1 MAVVDCDMPMAPES
15 EIMSEEEMERE
26 AEVFKEQGNAFYI
39 KKDYSEAFN
48 FYTKAIDACPKNASY
63 YGNRAATL
71 MMLNRHWE
79 ALEDA
84 QQAVRMDDMFVKGHL
99 REGKCH
105 LSLGNGKAASRSFQ
119 RVLELEPDNA
129 QAPPEASTYLEP
141 FTLNAEQCIIHVKR
155 NLKNANA
162 VLEYERMAE
171 IDFEKRDFRKCVFCM
186 DRALE
191 YAPACHRFKI
201 LKAECLALLGRYPEA
216 QSVASDILRMDSTNG
231 DALYVRGLCL
241 YYEDCIEKAVQ
252 FFVQALRMAP
262 DHEKARLA
270 CRNAKALKSK
280 KEEGNN
286 AFKDGNY
293 EAAYELYSEALTI
306 DPNNIK
312 TNAKLYCN
320 RGTVGSKLKKCDQ
333 AIEDCTNAIKLDETY
348 IKAYLRRA
356 QCYMDTEQYEEAVRD
371 YEKVYQTEKTKEH
384 KHLLKTAQLELKKSK
399 RNDYYKILGVDKNAT
414 DDEIKKAYRKR
425 ALMHHPDRHSGASPE
440 MQKEEEKKFKEVGEA
455 FTVLSDPKKKAR
467 YDSGQDLDEEG
478 MNMGEAVSP
487 SEKRDE
493 EAAMAAATPRAG
505 SMRTRPPSKTAVP
518 WKQTMSAK
526 AIAEQT
532 GKEFL
537 YKHICTSAAVQNRFR
552 YASVT
557 TDTDWDQLT
566 QDHSWLLTERLVVK
580 PDQLIKRRGKLG
592 LVGVNLDLQ
601 GVKEWLK
608 PRLMKETTVAK
619 AKGVLK
625 NFLIEPFVP
634 HKQEEEFY
642 VCIYATR
649 EGDHVLFH
657 HEGGVD
663 IGDVDSKAQKFL
675 VGVDEK
681 LTEADVKTHLL
692 GHAPADKKDILA
704 SFVVGLFNLYEDL
717 YFTYLEINPL
727 AKIDATADYI
737 CKAKW
742 GDVEFPPPFGREAYP
757 EEAYIADLDAKSGA
771 SLKLTILN
779 PRGRIWTMVAGG
791 GASVVYSD
799 TICDLGGVD
808 ELANYGEY
816 SGAPSEQQTYD
827 YAKTILSL
835 MTREKHRDGKVLII
849 GGSIA
854 NFTNVAATFKGIV
867 RAIKDYQVPLKENEV
882 TIFVRRGGP
891 NYQEGLRVMGEVGKT
906 TGIPIHVFG
915 TETHMTAIVGMALGY
930 RPIPNQPPT
939 AAHTAN
945 FLLNSSGSASLE
957 VMELSIQSAS
967 VYAKRLRYTVP
978 KASSF
983 DITERKNSVS
993 VFSCILKINTRASFT
1008 ECLCFGFQTPAT
1020 SRTASFSETK
1030 TSNEATPAKKA
1041 KPGVPPGNKHRHLLN
1056 QFINRF
1062 DTTCSTVPQSRLAEA
1077 QHPTSDSAQGT
1088 GATLRSVG
1096 ICQLWWLIH
1105 TIAIIAEGIPEAQT
1119 RKLIKKADEKGVT
1132 VIGPATVGGI
1142 KPGCYKIGNTGG
1154 MLDNILASK
1163 LYRPGSVAY
1172 VSRSGGMSN
1181 ELNNIIS
1188 RTTDGVYEGVAIGGD
1203 RYPGSTFMDHVLRY
1217 QDTPG
1222 VKMIVLLGE
1231 IGGCEEYRICQGIK
1245 EGRITKPMVSWCIG
1259 TCATMF
1265 SSEVQFGHAGAC
1277 ANQASETAVAK
1288 NQALGEAGAFV
1299 PKSFDELG
1307 DAIKLPRYACQFI
1320 EMCLMVTADH
1330 GPAVSGA
1337 HNTIVCARAG
1347 KDLISSLT
1355 SGLLT
1360 IGDRF
1365 GGALD
1370 AAARQFSKAFDSSL
1384 IPMEFVN
1391 KMKKEGKLIMGIGH
1405 RVKSINNPDM
1415 RVQILKDFVKQNF
1428 PATPLLDYAL
1438 EVEKITTSKK
1448 PNLIL
1453 NVDGFIGVA
1462 FVDLLRTC
1470 GGFTREE
1477 ADEYVDIGALN
1488 GIFVLGRSMG
1498 FIGHYLDQKRL
1509 KQGLYRHPWDDISY
1523 VLPEH
1528 MTM

>member
-1 MAVVDCDMPMAPES
+1 
-15 EIMSEEEMERE
+15 
-26 AEVFKEQGNAFYI
+26 
-39 KKDYSEAFN
+39 
-48 FYTKAIDACPKNASY
+48 
-63 YGNRAATL
+63 
-71 MMLNRHWE
+71 
-79 ALEDA
+79 
-84 QQAVRMDDMFVKGHL
+84 
-99 REGKCH
+99 
-105 LSLGNGKAASRSFQ
+105 
-119 RVLELEPDNA
+119 
-129 QAPPEASTYLEP
+129 
-141 FTLNAEQCIIHVKR
+141 
-155 NLKNANA
+155 
-162 VLEYERMAE
+162 
-171 IDFEKRDFRKCVFCM
+171 
-186 DRALE
+186 
-191 YAPACHRFKI
+191 
-201 LKAECLALLGRYPEA
+201 
-216 QSVASDILRMDSTNG
+216 
-231 DALYVRGLCL
+231 
-241 YYEDCIEKAVQ
+241 
-252 FFVQALRMAP
+252 
-262 DHEKARLA
+262 
-270 CRNAKALKSK
+270 
-280 KEEGNN
+280 
-286 AFKDGNY
+286 
-293 EAAYELYSEALTI
+293 
-306 DPNNIK
+306 
-312 TNAKLYCN
+312 
-320 RGTVGSKLKKCDQ
+320 
-333 AIEDCTNAIKLDETY
+333 
-348 IKAYLRRA
+348 
-356 QCYMDTEQYEEAVRD
+356 
-371 YEKVYQTEKTKEH
+371 
-384 KHLLKTAQLELKKSK
+384 
-399 RNDYYKILGVDKNAT
+399 
-414 DDEIKKAYRKR
+414 
-425 ALMHHPDRHSGASPE
+425 
-440 MQKEEEKKFKEVGEA
+440 
-455 FTVLSDPKKKAR
+455 
-467 YDSGQDLDEEG
+467 
-478 MNMGEAVSP
+478 
-487 SEKRDE
+487 
-493 EAAMAAATPRAG
+493 
-505 SMRTRPPSKTAVP
+505 
-518 WKQTMSAK
+518 MSAK
-526 AIAEQT
+526 AISEQT

-537 YKHICTSAAVQNRFR
+537 YKYICTTAAVQNRFR

-557 TDTDWDQLT
+557 PETDWNRLT
-566 QDHSWLLTERLVVK
+566 QDHPWLLTERLVVK

-601 GVKEWLK
+601 GVRDWLK
-608 PRLMKETTVAK
+608 PRIMRETTVAK

-625 NFLIEPFVP
+625 NFLIEPFVE
-634 HKQEEEFY
+634 HTQEEEFY
-642 VCIYATR
+642 ICVYATR
-649 EGDHVLFH
+649 EGDHMLFH

-663 IGDVDSKAQKFL
+663 VGDVDAKAQRLL
-675 VGVDEK
+675 VAVDDK
-681 LTEADVKTHLL
+681 LTEDAVKEQLLTHV
-692 GHAPADKKDILA
+692 PQEKKDVLA
-704 SFVVGLFNLYEDL
+704 SFIVGLFGLYEDL

-727 AKIDATADYI
+727 VVTAEGVYVLDMAAKIDATADYI

-771 SLKLTILN
+771 SLKLTLLN

-835 MTREKHRDGKVLII
+835 MTREKHQEGKVLII

-867 RAIKDYQVPLKENEV
+867 RAIKDCQAPLKEHEV

-915 TETHMTAIVGMALGY
+915 TETHMTAIVGMALGH
-930 RPIPNQPPT
+930 RPIPTQPPMD
-939 AAHTAN
+939 AHTAN
-945 FLLNSSGSASLE
+945 FLLNSSNNA
-957 VMELSIQSAS
+957 V
-967 VYAKRLRYTVP
+967 
-978 KASSF
+978 
-983 DITERKNSVS
+983 
-993 VFSCILKINTRASFT
+993 
-1008 ECLCFGFQTPAT
+1008 TPANT
-1020 SRTASFSETK
+1020 RTASFSEAK
-1030 TSNEATPAKKA
+1030 TLSDATHVKTAKAGGPADPA
-1041 KPGVPPGNKHRHLLN
+1041 HMLLWPRKN
-1056 QFINRF
+1056 VVTA
-1062 DTTCSTVPQSRLAEA
+1062 DWKEA
-1077 QHPTSDSAQGT
+1077 QASSGYNGAKAVTLFSRHTKAIVWGMQTRAVQGMMDFDYVCSRDEPSVAAMVYPFTGDHKQKFYWGHKEILLPVYKNMADAMKKHPAVDVLISFAS
-1088 GATLRSVG
+1088 LRSAFDSTMETM
-1096 ICQLWWLIH
+1096 QYPQIH
-1105 TIAIIAEGIPEAQT
+1105 TIAIIAEGIPENQT
-1119 RKLIKKADEKGVT
+1119 RKLIKIADEKGVT
-1132 VIGPATVGGI
+1132 IIGPATVGGI
-1142 KPGCYKIGNTGG
+1142 KPGCFKIGNTGG

-1203 RYPGSTFMDHVLRY
+1203 RYPGSTFMDHVIRY
-1217 QDTPG
+1217 QGTPG
-1222 VKMIVLLGE
+1222 IKMIVVLGE
-1231 IGGCEEYRICQGIK
+1231 IGGTDEYNICQGIK
-1245 EGRITKPMVSWCIG
+1245 DGRITKPVVCWCIG

-1288 NQALGEAGAFV
+1288 NQALRDAGAYV

-1307 DAIKLPRYACQFI
+1307 DVIRTVYDELVADGTIIPAQEVPPPTVPMDYSWARELGLIRKPASFMTSICDERGQELIYAGMPITEVFKEEMGLGGVLGLLWFQRRLPRYACQFI

-1370 AAARQFSKAFDSSL
+1370 AAAKQFSKAFDSGML
-1384 IPMEFVN
+1384 PMEFVN
-1391 KMKKEGKLIMGIGH
+1391 KMKKDGKLIMGIGH

-1415 RVQILKDFVKQNF
+1415 RVQILKDFVKQHF
-1428 PATPLLDYAL
+1428 PATQMLDYAL
-1438 EVEKITTSKK
+1438 DVEKITTSKK

-1470 GGFTREE
+1470 GGFTRDE
-1477 ADEYVDIGALN
+1477 ADEFVEIGALN

-1528 MTM
+1528 MSM

>member
-1 MAVVDCDMPMAPES
+1 
-15 EIMSEEEMERE
+15 
-26 AEVFKEQGNAFYI
+26 
-39 KKDYSEAFN
+39 
-48 FYTKAIDACPKNASY
+48 
-63 YGNRAATL
+63 
-71 MMLNRHWE
+71 
-79 ALEDA
+79 
-84 QQAVRMDDMFVKGHL
+84 
-99 REGKCH
+99 
-105 LSLGNGKAASRSFQ
+105 
-119 RVLELEPDNA
+119 
-129 QAPPEASTYLEP
+129 
-141 FTLNAEQCIIHVKR
+141 
-155 NLKNANA
+155 
-162 VLEYERMAE
+162 
-171 IDFEKRDFRKCVFCM
+171 
-186 DRALE
+186 
-191 YAPACHRFKI
+191 
-201 LKAECLALLGRYPEA
+201 
-216 QSVASDILRMDSTNG
+216 
-231 DALYVRGLCL
+231 
-241 YYEDCIEKAVQ
+241 
-252 FFVQALRMAP
+252 
-262 DHEKARLA
+262 
-270 CRNAKALKSK
+270 
-280 KEEGNN
+280 
-286 AFKDGNY
+286 
-293 EAAYELYSEALTI
+293 
-306 DPNNIK
+306 
-312 TNAKLYCN
+312 
-320 RGTVGSKLKKCDQ
+320 
-333 AIEDCTNAIKLDETY
+333 
-348 IKAYLRRA
+348 
-356 QCYMDTEQYEEAVRD
+356 
-371 YEKVYQTEKTKEH
+371 
-384 KHLLKTAQLELKKSK
+384 
-399 RNDYYKILGVDKNAT
+399 
-414 DDEIKKAYRKR
+414 
-425 ALMHHPDRHSGASPE
+425 
-440 MQKEEEKKFKEVGEA
+440 
-455 FTVLSDPKKKAR
+455 
-467 YDSGQDLDEEG
+467 
-478 MNMGEAVSP
+478 
-487 SEKRDE
+487 
-493 EAAMAAATPRAG
+493 
-505 SMRTRPPSKTAVP
+505 
-518 WKQTMSAK
+518 MSAK
-526 AIAEQT
+526 AISEQT

-537 YKHICTSAAVQNRFR
+537 YKYICTTAAIQNRFR
-552 YASVT
+552 YAQVT
-557 TDTDWDQLT
+557 YDTDWDRLV
-566 QDHSWLLTERLVVK
+566 QDHPWLLTESLVVK

-592 LVGVNLDLQ
+592 LVGVNLNLDQ
-601 GVKEWLK
+601 VKSWLK
-608 PRLMKETTVAK
+608 PRLGHETTIAK
-619 AKGVLK
+619 AKGILK

-634 HKQEEEFY
+634 HRQEEEFY
-642 VCIYATR
+642 VCIYAAR
-649 EGDHVLFH
+649 EGDYVLFH

-663 IGDVDSKAQKFL
+663 IGDVDAKAQKFL
-675 VGVDEK
+675 VGVGEH
-681 LTEADVKTHLL
+681 LTEQDVRNHLL
-692 GHAPADKKDILA
+692 VHAAPDKRDVLA
-704 SFVVGLFNLYEDL
+704 SFITGLFQLYEDL

-727 AKIDATADYI
+727 VVTKDGVYVLDMAAKIDATADYI

-742 GDVEFPPPFGREAYP
+742 GDVDFPPPFGREAYP

-835 MTREKHRDGKVLII
+835 MTREKHPDGKILII

-867 RAIKDYQVPLKENEV
+867 RAIKDFQGPLKEHEV

-915 TETHMTAIVGMALGY
+915 TETHMTAIVGMALGH

-945 FLLNSSGSASLE
+945 FLLNASGS
-957 VMELSIQSAS
+957 
-967 VYAKRLRYTVP
+967 
-978 KASSF
+978 SS
-983 DITERKNSVS
+983 
-993 VFSCILKINTRASFT
+993 
-1008 ECLCFGFQTPAT
+1008 TPAP
-1020 SRTASFSETK
+1020 SRTASFSE
-1030 TSNEATPAKKA
+1030 SRHGDITPAKKA
-1041 KPGVPPGNKHRHLLN
+1041 KPTPPSDTAIIFGPATAKATTLFSHHTKSIVWGMQTRAVQGMLDFDYVCSRSEPSVAAMVYPFTGDHKQKFYWGHKEILIPVFKNMGDAMRKHPEVDVL
-1056 QFINRF
+1056 INF
-1062 DTTCSTVPQSRLAEA
+1062 AS
-1077 QHPTSDSAQGT
+1077 
-1088 GATLRSVG
+1088 LRSAYDSSVETMNYPQ
-1096 ICQLWWLIH
+1096 IR
-1105 TIAIIAEGIPEAQT
+1105 TIAIIAEGIPEALT
-1119 RKLIKKADEKGVT
+1119 RKLIKTADEKGVT
-1132 VIGPATVGGI
+1132 IIGPATVGGI
-1142 KPGCYKIGNTGG
+1142 KPGCFKIGNTGG

-1217 QDTPG
+1217 QDTEG
-1222 VKMIVLLGE
+1222 VKMIVVLGE
-1231 IGGCEEYRICQGIK
+1231 IGGTEEYKICRGIK
-1245 EGRITKPMVSWCIG
+1245 EGRLTKPIVCWCIG

-1288 NQALGEAGAFV
+1288 NQALKEAGVYV
-1299 PKSFDELG
+1299 PRSFDELG
-1307 DAIKLPRYACQFI
+1307 DVIQSVYEDLVAKGEIVPAEEVPPPTVPMDYSWARELGLIRKPASFMTSICDERGQELIYAGMPITDVFKEDIGIGGVLGLLWFQRRVPKYASHFI

-1370 AAARQFSKAFDSSL
+1370 AAARMFSKAFDSGL

-1415 RVQILKDFVKQNF
+1415 RVQILKDYVKQHF

-1453 NVDGFIGVA
+1453 NVDGLIGVA
-1462 FVDLLRTC
+1462 FVDLLRNC
-1470 GGFTREE
+1470 GSFTREE
-1477 ADEYVDIGALN
+1477 ADEYIEIGALN

>member
-1 MAVVDCDMPMAPES
+1 
-15 EIMSEEEMERE
+15 
-26 AEVFKEQGNAFYI
+26 
-39 KKDYSEAFN
+39 
-48 FYTKAIDACPKNASY
+48 
-63 YGNRAATL
+63 
-71 MMLNRHWE
+71 
-79 ALEDA
+79 
-84 QQAVRMDDMFVKGHL
+84 
-99 REGKCH
+99 
-105 LSLGNGKAASRSFQ
+105 
-119 RVLELEPDNA
+119 
-129 QAPPEASTYLEP
+129 
-141 FTLNAEQCIIHVKR
+141 
-155 NLKNANA
+155 
-162 VLEYERMAE
+162 
-171 IDFEKRDFRKCVFCM
+171 
-186 DRALE
+186 
-191 YAPACHRFKI
+191 
-201 LKAECLALLGRYPEA
+201 
-216 QSVASDILRMDSTNG
+216 
-231 DALYVRGLCL
+231 
-241 YYEDCIEKAVQ
+241 
-252 FFVQALRMAP
+252 
-262 DHEKARLA
+262 
-270 CRNAKALKSK
+270 
-280 KEEGNN
+280 
-286 AFKDGNY
+286 
-293 EAAYELYSEALTI
+293 
-306 DPNNIK
+306 
-312 TNAKLYCN
+312 
-320 RGTVGSKLKKCDQ
+320 
-333 AIEDCTNAIKLDETY
+333 
-348 IKAYLRRA
+348 
-356 QCYMDTEQYEEAVRD
+356 
-371 YEKVYQTEKTKEH
+371 
-384 KHLLKTAQLELKKSK
+384 
-399 RNDYYKILGVDKNAT
+399 
-414 DDEIKKAYRKR
+414 
-425 ALMHHPDRHSGASPE
+425 
-440 MQKEEEKKFKEVGEA
+440 
-455 FTVLSDPKKKAR
+455 
-467 YDSGQDLDEEG
+467 
-478 MNMGEAVSP
+478 
-487 SEKRDE
+487 
-493 EAAMAAATPRAG
+493 
-505 SMRTRPPSKTAVP
+505 
-518 WKQTMSAK
+518 MSAK
-526 AIAEQT
+526 AISEQT

-537 YKHICTSAAVQNRFR
+537 YKYICTTAAVQNRFK
-552 YASVT
+552 YAQVT
-557 TDTDWDQLT
+557 YDTDWDKLI
-566 QDHSWLLTERLVVK
+566 QDHPWLLTEPLVVK

-592 LVGVNLDLQ
+592 LVGVNLNLDQ
-601 GVKEWLK
+601 VKSWLK
-608 PRLMKETTVAK
+608 PRLGHETTIAK
-619 AKGVLK
+619 ARGILK

-642 VCIYATR
+642 VCIYAAR
-649 EGDHVLFH
+649 EGDYVLFH

-663 IGDVDSKAQKFL
+663 VGDVDAKAQKLL
-675 VGVDEK
+675 VGVGDR
-681 LTEADVKTHLL
+681 LTEQDVKNHLL
-692 GHAPADKKDILA
+692 IHVNPDKKEVLA
-704 SFVVGLFNLYEDL
+704 SFITGLFNLYDDL
-717 YFTYLEINPL
+717 YFTYLEINPVVVTKDGVYVL
-727 AKIDATADYI
+727 DMAAKIDATADYL
-737 CKAKW
+737 CKVKW
-742 GDVEFPPPFGREAYP
+742 GEVDFPPPFGREAYP

-835 MTREKHRDGKVLII
+835 MTREKHLDGKILII

-867 RAIKDYQVPLKENEV
+867 RAIKDFQGPLKEHEV

-915 TETHMTAIVGMALGY
+915 TETHMTAIVGMALGH

-945 FLLNSSGSASLE
+945 FLLNASGS
-957 VMELSIQSAS
+957 
-967 VYAKRLRYTVP
+967 
-978 KASSF
+978 SS
-983 DITERKNSVS
+983 
-993 VFSCILKINTRASFT
+993 
-1008 ECLCFGFQTPAT
+1008 TPAP
-1020 SRTASFSETK
+1020 SRTASFSETRQ
-1030 TSNEATPAKKA
+1030 EDITPAKKSKPTIPNA
-1041 KPGVPPGNKHRHLLN
+1041 KATTLVSRHTKAIVWGMQTRAVQGMLDFDYVCSRSEPSVSAMVYPFTGDHKQKFYWGHKEILIPVFKNMADAMRKHPEVDVL
-1056 QFINRF
+1056 INF
-1062 DTTCSTVPQSRLAEA
+1062 AS
-1077 QHPTSDSAQGT
+1077 
-1088 GATLRSVG
+1088 LRSAYDSSMETMNYPQ
-1096 ICQLWWLIH
+1096 IR
-1105 TIAIIAEGIPEAQT
+1105 TIAIIAEGIPEALT
-1119 RKLIKKADEKGVT
+1119 RRLIKMADEKGVT
-1132 VIGPATVGGI
+1132 IIGPATVGGI
-1142 KPGCYKIGNTGG
+1142 KPGCFKIGNTGG

-1217 QDTPG
+1217 QDTEG
-1222 VKMIVLLGE
+1222 VKMIVVLGE
-1231 IGGCEEYRICQGIK
+1231 IGGTEEYKISRGVK
-1245 EGRITKPMVSWCIG
+1245 EGRLTKPIVCWCIG

-1288 NQALGEAGAFV
+1288 NQALKEAGVFV
-1299 PKSFDELG
+1299 PRSFDELG
-1307 DAIKLPRYACQFI
+1307 DVIQSVYEDLVSKGEIVPAEEVPPPTVPMDYSWARELGLIRKPASFMTSICDERGQELIYAGMPITDVFKEDIGIGGVLGLLWFQRRVPKYASHFI

-1370 AAARQFSKAFDSSL
+1370 AAAKMFSKAFDSGL

-1415 RVQILKDFVKQNF
+1415 RVQILKDYVKQNF

-1453 NVDGFIGVA
+1453 NVDGLIGVA
-1462 FVDLLRTC
+1462 FVDLLRNC
-1470 GGFTREE
+1470 GSFTREE
-1477 ADEYVDIGALN
+1477 ADEYIDIGALN
-1488 GIFVLGRSMG
+1488 GVFVLGRSMG

>member
-1 MAVVDCDMPMAPES
+1 
-15 EIMSEEEMERE
+15 
-26 AEVFKEQGNAFYI
+26 
-39 KKDYSEAFN
+39 
-48 FYTKAIDACPKNASY
+48 
-63 YGNRAATL
+63 
-71 MMLNRHWE
+71 
-79 ALEDA
+79 
-84 QQAVRMDDMFVKGHL
+84 
-99 REGKCH
+99 
-105 LSLGNGKAASRSFQ
+105 
-119 RVLELEPDNA
+119 
-129 QAPPEASTYLEP
+129 
-141 FTLNAEQCIIHVKR
+141 
-155 NLKNANA
+155 
-162 VLEYERMAE
+162 
-171 IDFEKRDFRKCVFCM
+171 
-186 DRALE
+186 
-191 YAPACHRFKI
+191 
-201 LKAECLALLGRYPEA
+201 
-216 QSVASDILRMDSTNG
+216 
-231 DALYVRGLCL
+231 
-241 YYEDCIEKAVQ
+241 
-252 FFVQALRMAP
+252 
-262 DHEKARLA
+262 
-270 CRNAKALKSK
+270 
-280 KEEGNN
+280 
-286 AFKDGNY
+286 
-293 EAAYELYSEALTI
+293 
-306 DPNNIK
+306 
-312 TNAKLYCN
+312 
-320 RGTVGSKLKKCDQ
+320 
-333 AIEDCTNAIKLDETY
+333 
-348 IKAYLRRA
+348 
-356 QCYMDTEQYEEAVRD
+356 
-371 YEKVYQTEKTKEH
+371 
-384 KHLLKTAQLELKKSK
+384 
-399 RNDYYKILGVDKNAT
+399 
-414 DDEIKKAYRKR
+414 
-425 ALMHHPDRHSGASPE
+425 
-440 MQKEEEKKFKEVGEA
+440 
-455 FTVLSDPKKKAR
+455 
-467 YDSGQDLDEEG
+467 
-478 MNMGEAVSP
+478 
-487 SEKRDE
+487 
-493 EAAMAAATPRAG
+493 
-505 SMRTRPPSKTAVP
+505 
-518 WKQTMSAK
+518 MSAK
-526 AIAEQT
+526 AISEQT

-537 YKHICTSAAVQNRFR
+537 YKYICTTAAVQNRFK
-552 YASVT
+552 YAQVT
-557 TDTDWDQLT
+557 YDTDWDRLV
-566 QDHSWLLTERLVVK
+566 QDHPWLLTEPLVVK

-592 LVGVNLDLQ
+592 LVGVNLNLDQ
-601 GVKEWLK
+601 VKSWLK
-608 PRLMKETTVAK
+608 PRLGHETTIAK
-619 AKGVLK
+619 ARGILK

-642 VCIYATR
+642 VCIYAAR
-649 EGDHVLFH
+649 EGDYVLFH

-663 IGDVDSKAQKFL
+663 VGDVDAKAQKLL
-675 VGVDEK
+675 VGVGER
-681 LTEADVKTHLL
+681 LTEQDVKNHLL
-692 GHAPADKKDILA
+692 LHVNPDKKEVLA
-704 SFVVGLFNLYEDL
+704 SFITGLFNLYDDL

-727 AKIDATADYI
+727 VVTKNGVYVLDMAAKIDATADYL
-737 CKAKW
+737 CKVKW
-742 GDVEFPPPFGREAYP
+742 GDVDFPPPFGREAYP

-835 MTREKHRDGKVLII
+835 MTREKHLDGKILII

-867 RAIKDYQVPLKENEV
+867 RAIKDFQGPLKEHEV

-915 TETHMTAIVGMALGY
+915 TETHMTAIVGMALGH

-945 FLLNSSGSASLE
+945 FLLNASGS
-957 VMELSIQSAS
+957 
-967 VYAKRLRYTVP
+967 
-978 KASSF
+978 SS
-983 DITERKNSVS
+983 
-993 VFSCILKINTRASFT
+993 
-1008 ECLCFGFQTPAT
+1008 TPAP
-1020 SRTASFSETK
+1020 SRTASFSE
-1030 TSNEATPAKKA
+1030 SRQEDITPAKKSKPTIPNDTAAVHGPTKA
-1041 KPGVPPGNKHRHLLN
+1041 KATTLVSRHTKAIVWGMQTRAVQGMLDFDYVCSRSEPSVSAMVYPFTGDHKQKFYWGHKEILIPVFKNMADAMRKHPEVDVL
-1056 QFINRF
+1056 INF
-1062 DTTCSTVPQSRLAEA
+1062 AS
-1077 QHPTSDSAQGT
+1077 
-1088 GATLRSVG
+1088 LRSAYDSSMETMNFPQ
-1096 ICQLWWLIH
+1096 IR
-1105 TIAIIAEGIPEAQT
+1105 TIAIIAEGIPEALT
-1119 RKLIKKADEKGVT
+1119 RRLIKMADEKGVT
-1132 VIGPATVGGI
+1132 IIGPATVGGI
-1142 KPGCYKIGNTGG
+1142 KPGCFKIGNTGG

-1217 QDTPG
+1217 QDTEG
-1222 VKMIVLLGE
+1222 VKMIVVLGE
-1231 IGGCEEYRICQGIK
+1231 IGGTEEYKISRGVK
-1245 EGRITKPMVSWCIG
+1245 EGRLTKPIVCWCIG

-1288 NQALGEAGAFV
+1288 NQALKEAGVFV
-1299 PKSFDELG
+1299 PRSFDELG
-1307 DAIKLPRYACQFI
+1307 DVIQSVYEDLVAKGEIVPAEEVPPPTVPMDYSWARELGLIRKPASFMTSICDERGQELIYAGMPITDVFKEDIGIGGVLGLLWFQRRVPKYASHFI

-1370 AAARQFSKAFDSSL
+1370 AAAKMFSKAFDSGL

-1415 RVQILKDFVKQNF
+1415 RVQILKDYVKQHF

-1453 NVDGFIGVA
+1453 NVDGLIGVA
-1462 FVDLLRTC
+1462 FVDLLRNC
-1470 GGFTREE
+1470 GSFTREE
-1477 ADEYVDIGALN
+1477 ADEYIDIGALN